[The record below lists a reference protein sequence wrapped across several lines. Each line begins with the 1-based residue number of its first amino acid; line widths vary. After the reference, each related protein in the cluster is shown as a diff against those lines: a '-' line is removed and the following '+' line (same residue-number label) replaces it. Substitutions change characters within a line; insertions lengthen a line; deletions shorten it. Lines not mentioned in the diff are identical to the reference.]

1 MSVAERAQ
9 ARGKVI
15 PDGDVPRRA
24 EGSVS
29 ATVPSRTILGTRV
42 DATSYDEAAEII
54 ATWARNAESRYV
66 SVATVHGIIEA
77 HDHEDFRCIMNG
89 SDLVTSDGM
98 PLVWGLKLLGIP
110 TATRVYGPYLTPRIC
125 AVAERKGIPVGF
137 YGGSP
142 ESLAGMIANL
152 RVHFPHL
159 AIVYQYS
166 PPFRSL
172 MEAESAHEIAEIANS
187 GARILFV
194 GLGCPKQERWMAA
207 RQGRIPATMVGVG
220 AAFDFLAGT
229 KRQAPAFMQ
238 RTGLEWF
245 FRLVTEPRRLWRR
258 YLSTNPRFIG
268 LFAAQLLAHRRGQ
281 L

>member
-9 ARGKVI
+9 PRGKAI
-15 PDGDVPRRA
+15 SDGDVPRRA
-24 EGSVS
+24 EESVGI
-29 ATVPSRTILGTRV
+29 TVPSRVILGTRV
-42 DATSYDEAAEII
+42 DATSYDEAAGII

-66 SVATVHGIIEA
+66 SVTTVHGIIEA
-77 HDHEDFRCIMNG
+77 HDHEDFRRIMNE

-110 TATRVYGPYLTPRIC
+110 TATRVYGPYLTPKIC

-152 RVHFPHL
+152 RVRFPHL

-166 PPFRSL
+166 PPFRPL

-207 RQGRIPATMVGVG
+207 RRGSIPATMVGVG

-238 RTGLEWF
+238 RIGLEWF

-281 L
+281 S